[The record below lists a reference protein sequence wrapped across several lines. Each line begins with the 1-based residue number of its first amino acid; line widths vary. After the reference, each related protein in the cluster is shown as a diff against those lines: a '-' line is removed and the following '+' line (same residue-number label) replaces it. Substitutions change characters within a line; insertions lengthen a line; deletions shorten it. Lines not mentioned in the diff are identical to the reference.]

1 MISCISFKGTQY
13 KEFKF
18 LRELFKNIDSQYSP
32 QSIKIPI
39 SYSFYIQ
46 FEVEL
51 QEKIALQIPE
61 FAVDKYSLLTEG
73 IARWREM
80 R

>member
-1 MISCISFKGTQY
+1 VSESIFEVISCISFKGTQY

-18 LRELFKNIDSQYSP
+18 LRELFKTIDSQYSP

-46 FEVEL
+46 FGLEML
-51 QEKIALQIPE
+51 QKTDLQIPE
-61 FAVDKYSLLTEG
+61 FSVDK
-73 IARWREM
+73 
-80 R
+80 

>member
-18 LRELFKNIDSQYSP
+18 LRELFKSIDSQYSP

-39 SYSFYIQ
+39 SYSFFIQ

-51 QEKIALQIPE
+51 LGSPQLQIPE
-61 FAVDKYSLLTEG
+61 FAVDK
-73 IARWREM
+73 
-80 R
+80 